1 MSPAV
6 DVNLLPQNLVQR
18 VDVVTGGAS
27 AAYGS
32 DAVAGVVNFILDTG
46 FTGLKG
52 GVNFSQTDR
61 SDGRIASGDLAYGR
75 KFAGGRGHLLLSGNY
90 YKGDRIDFY
99 DDPRDWFQPGL
110 RLMNNPNWT
119 ATNGQPGQIV
129 RTDAGYNSTPGGVIA
144 SGPLMGMAFGP
155 GGTVG

>member
-6 DVNLLPQNLVQR
+6 DINMLPQNLVQR

-32 DAVAGVVNFILDTG
+32 DAVAGVVNFILDTK

-52 GVNFSQTDR
+52 GFNFSQTDYA
-61 SDGRIASGDLAYGR
+61 DGRVVTGDLAWGA
-75 KFAGGRGHLLLSGNY
+75 KFAGGRGHVLLSGNY

-99 DDPRDWFQPGL
+99 HHVRDW
-110 RLMNNPNWT
+110 
-119 ATNGQPGQIV
+119 
-129 RTDAGYNSTPGGVIA
+129 Y
-144 SGPLMGMAFGP
+144 
-155 GGTVG
+155 